1 MRDTDFLCVKVSV
14 FFVQTLLALSGSL
27 WGCNQQ
33 AALRDARL
41 AASEKV
47 QKYENEIKKQ
57 FAERRFRFQALVAPA
72 LRGALPPANG
82 GERLEQIEGAE
93 QDITY
98 LIVMPDHLDL
108 GAKDIIKESDSEMF
122 TGYQFKELMHG
133 SNEKNAQGISVYP
146 GKHPRGHSLLL
157 VRVMIGNN
165 DANEEGRDGR
175 HSYYYEIDHFH
186 QLMENVEAREP
197 HDDNFLL
204 CKNQDKICYFSCKP
218 GTKRFAYAGSF
229 LDLKAAASRNDGLY
243 KVLRDNGYGMGKLD
257 RALAV
262 VRKREAQERQ
272 AAEPLEQ
279 DLPLLHP
286 VVNPAPLPI
295 QQPQVMRLQE
305 PLPAQPRIQQVPPP
319 VVPIAPV
326 VNPAPLPIQQ
336 PQVMRLQEAV
346 PAQPRIQQVP
356 LPVAPVPQ
364 VPVDNSYLQLC
375 ERRKNFGKWVLTL
388 GAPVLLA
395 FCHGVLNN
403 FLARKTGCGLKR
415 FTIIQVPWHERFLGL
430 IVYPLHMMLFKKL
443 LDLSNQFPRDAH
455 WNEKACE
462 SIVLAAGYFA
472 SVGLVEEFAEYTP
485 LPGYQGAR
493 VYATPGSLERCCQ
506 FNLALYSGVA
516 CSVLVV
522 PAFIADAGYDLWTGI
537 ISLLCP

>member
-1 MRDTDFLCVKVSV
+1 MRDTDFLFLKVSV
-14 FFVQTLLALSGSL
+14 FSQTLLALSGPL

-41 AASEKV
+41 VAPEKV
-47 QKYENEIKKQ
+47 QKSENEIKKQ
-57 FAERRFRFQALVAPA
+57 LAERRVRFQALVVPV

-157 VRVMIGNN
+157 VRVVIGNN
-165 DANEEGRDGR
+165 NANEEGRDGR

-186 QLMENVEAREP
+186 QLMQNVEAREP

-204 CKNQDKICYFSCKP
+204 CKNQDKICYFSCRP
-218 GTKRFAYAGSF
+218 GAKRFAYAGSF

-243 KVLRDNGYGMGKLD
+243 KVLRDNGYNMGKLD
-257 RALAV
+257 RVLAV
-262 VRKREAQERQ
+262 VRKGEAQERQ

-326 VNPAPLPIQQ
+326 ANPAPLPIQQ
-336 PQVMRLQEAV
+336 PQVVRLQEAV

-356 LPVAPVPQ
+356 LPVVPIAPVPA
-364 VPVDNSYLQLC
+364 DNLHSQLR
-375 ERRKNFGKWVLTL
+375 ERRKNFGKWLLTL

-403 FLARKTGCGLKR
+403 FLARKTGYGLKR
-415 FTIIQVPWHERFLGL
+415 FTIIQVPWHERFLGT
-430 IVYPLHMMLFKKL
+430 IVYPLHMMLFKAL
-443 LDLSNQFPRDAH
+443 LDLSGPFPRDAH
-455 WNEKACE
+455 WNEKVYD
-462 SIVLAAGYFA
+462 SIALA
-472 SVGLVEEFAEYTP
+472 SVYFMSVGCIEELAEYIP
-485 LPGYQGAR
+485 LPGYQGVR
-493 VYATPGSLERCCQ
+493 MYAAPGSPERFHQ
-506 FNLALYSGVA
+506 YNLACYSGAA
-516 CSVLVV
+516 CAVLVV
-522 PAFIADAGYDLWTGI
+522 PAFIAHAGHEMWAGVL
-537 ISLLCP
+537 SLLYP